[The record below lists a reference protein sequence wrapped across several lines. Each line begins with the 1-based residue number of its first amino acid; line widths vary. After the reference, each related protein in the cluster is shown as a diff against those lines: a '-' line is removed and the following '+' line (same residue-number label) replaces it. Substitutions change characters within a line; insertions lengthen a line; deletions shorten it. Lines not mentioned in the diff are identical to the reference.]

1 VLSIGEDRDG
11 FLWFGT
17 ADGVSRFDG
26 LAFVNFRSGDGLPNG
41 LVEAIYQAPGGPL
54 YFGTTGG
61 VGIYEQGR
69 LRPLADR
76 RLAGTAVRA
85 IIGGIGG
92 TVYFGTPQGVVARR
106 PDGRSELL
114 PTGGAR
120 FRWGVLAL
128 QMGSDGTLYAGSDDG
143 LLIYRREK
151 LDRVSAGR
159 KVRSIDEGR
168 NGTIYLGTGGG
179 LALYRDGAVLDAAE
193 GFREAVLSVREGGND
208 TLYLGTPS
216 SGALSG
222 RPPGPFR
229 PITQDNGLTWG
240 RVNTSHQTRD
250 GTVYF
255 GTDEGVGI
263 YQPHGAIESWTWRT
277 GLPRGAVWSIT
288 EDARGTIR
296 VRTLWGGARFEDGRW
311 KAEAMAGIPD
321 RPPSLGSFR
330 SDVLTG
336 DTIYCTL
343 KDGAGR
349 LYLSTRR
356 GIKVID
362 PAVSP
367 TAVQTTW
374 TPADGLA
381 GEIGMPG
388 ACHRDRA
395 GRLWFGFGTGVS
407 VIDPRIEKPGREPPR
422 ARISGLELAGQEILP
437 PPAERLLELASHQKH
452 LTVSFLALELTDPH
466 RVRYRYRL
474 AELDPSWRE
483 TATRAV
489 HFSGLPPG
497 DHIFEVAAAVGP
509 GPWGEP
515 ARLRFR
521 VPTPFYRTW
530 WFLMLTPLASL
541 AVAAT
546 VVTWRV
552 RHLLAM
558 ERLRTAIA
566 ADLHD
571 GIGSGLT
578 EIAILAEIGE
588 PSRVAGIARELT
600 GQLSDVVWLIHP
612 RRDSLYQLFLR
623 LKDTYAELF
632 AEAEILFRTADLS
645 VFERVRLSVTCR
657 QSLYLI
663 FKEALHNAL
672 RHAGCREIV
681 LDVALD
687 GRRVE
692 VTLTDDGR
700 GFDPAA
706 VGEEGDGLVNMQRR
720 ATAIGGRLILESA
733 PGRGTVVRFT
743 GPLS

>member
-1 VLSIGEDRDG
+1 
-11 FLWFGT
+11 
-17 ADGVSRFDG
+17 
-26 LAFVNFRSGDGLPNG
+26 LPDG
-41 LVEAIYQAPGGPL
+41 LVEAIYQVPGGPL

-61 VGIYEQGR
+61 AGIYEQGR
-69 LRPLADR
+69 LRSLEDR

-85 IIGGIGG
+85 IAGDSGG

-114 PTGGAR
+114 PTGSAR
-120 FRWGVLAL
+120 FRRGVLAL
-128 QMGSDGTLYAGSDDG
+128 QMGPDGTLYAGSDAG

-151 LDRVSAGR
+151 LVRVFAGR
-159 KVRSIDEGR
+159 PVRSIDEGR
-168 NGTIYLGTGGG
+168 NGTIYLASGRG
-179 LALYRDGAVLDAAE
+179 LALYRDGAVLDAAR
-193 GFREAVLSVREGGND
+193 GFEEIVLSVREGADGA
-208 TLYLGTPS
+208 LYLGTPS
-216 SGALSG
+216 SGALFG

-277 GLPRGAVWSIT
+277 GLPRGAVKSIV
-288 EDARGTIR
+288 EDAHGAI
-296 VRTLWGGARFEDGRW
+296 VVSTLWGGARFEDGRW
-311 KAEAMAGIPD
+311 KAEATAAIPD
-321 RPPSLGSFR
+321 TTLYLGTGKDLVLRRTGRGADQVYSMQSGRDGRLYVGTPRGLAIFREKSFR
-330 SDVLTG
+330 SDVLTE
-336 DTIYCTL
+336 DTVYCIL
-343 KDGAGR
+343 EDGAGR

-367 TAVQTTW
+367 TAGHTTW

-381 GEIGMPG
+381 GESGMPG

-407 VIDPRIEKPGREPPR
+407 VVDPRIEKPGREPPR

-437 PPAERLLELASHQKH
+437 PPAERLLKLASYQKH

-483 TATRAV
+483 TTTRAV
-489 HFSGLPPG
+489 HFSGLAPG
-497 DHIFEVAAAVGP
+497 DHIFEVAAAVGA

-530 WFLMLTPLASL
+530 WFLMLAPLAAM

-571 GIGSGLT
+571 RIGSGLT

-672 RHAGCREIV
+672 RHASCREIV
-681 LDVALD
+681 L
-687 GRRVE
+687 
-692 VTLTDDGR
+692 
-700 GFDPAA
+700 
-706 VGEEGDGLVNMQRR
+706 
-720 ATAIGGRLILESA
+720 
-733 PGRGTVVRFT
+733 
-743 GPLS
+743 